1 MALSSAADSVRRM
14 FSDLGKS
21 RREYEESLKNMS
33 AEEV

>member
-21 RREYEESLKNMS
+21 RREYEESLNMS
-33 AEEV
+33 EEEV